1 MDFDS
6 WVLDAWGTHY
16 LCLGIWSSLA
26 ILLEERSD
34 TLVEGFTP
42 DLTGMDFSLLTL
54 LHIALEHMFFY
65 R

>member
-1 MDFDS
+1 MS
-6 WVLDAWGTHY
+6 GGTHD

-34 TLVEGFTP
+34 TLISQGFTP

-54 LHIALEHMFFY
+54 LHIAFGTHVLL
-65 R
+65 

>member
-1 MDFDS
+1 MS
-6 WVLDAWGTHY
+6 GGTHD

-34 TLVEGFTP
+34 ILISQGFTP

-54 LHIALEHMFFY
+54 LHIAYGTYVLL
-65 R
+65 